1 MKKPSEVFNKI
12 RSSAMQEDLR
22 KWFDKDHP
30 EGGWKRINSKGEA
43 VGPCAREPGEP
54 KPKCMSNEKRAK
66 LSKKE
71 RASAVAA
78 KRKHDPNPERKGEP
92 INVSNFGK
100 GKISEDMENLEE
112 KNVPTSPEKWAQ
124 AKAQA
129 KAKFDVYPSAY
140 ANGWAAKK
148 YKEMGGGWKSVSEQS
163 ELQESKD
170 MKAMRIIKDIY
181 KRKSVKEETDTVEKN
196 EMVESQLHFIK
207 YACDEILDYI
217 EMGGKIEEWYQ
228 VKVAKSFSEFESL
241 HAFMEGESRRL
252 GMKEEVEQ
260 VEESFTMGEKVPNK
274 QGGHNQDVHYNGKK
288 IGRIESYS
296 HRTGMKYG
304 MEHHASG
311 EGTAGSKSHE
321 EALSDLKAAHKE
333 HMKEEV
339 EQVEEGMMKSMAT
352 DAEETKRLGSWRKET
367 PWMKV
372 KSTVTDKSG
381 AKHTPMSRA
390 RDLARAAVKKNVK
403 EETITES
410 RLADIVREA
419 AEKAKK
425 KKKEE
430 TKKSEDTFQAEPEL
444 SSQIIRND

>member
-1 MKKPSEVFNKI
+1 
-12 RSSAMQEDLR
+12 
-22 KWFDKDHP
+22 
-30 EGGWKRINSKGEA
+30 
-43 VGPCAREPGEP
+43 
-54 KPKCMSNEKRAK
+54 
-66 LSKKE
+66 
-71 RASAVAA
+71 
-78 KRKHDPNPERKGEP
+78 
-92 INVSNFGK
+92 
-100 GKISEDMENLEE
+100 MENLEE

-148 YKEMGGGWKSVSEQS
+148 YKEMGGGWKSVSEEV
-163 ELQESKD
+163 ELEESKD

-181 KRKSVKEETDTVEKN
+181 KRKSVKEEVKDKFDIGEYDQEGDMAKSDLRSIMANAKRVHDMLEDSSNLPEWVQSKITLAE
-196 EMVESQLHFIK
+196 
-207 YACDEILDYI
+207 DYI
-217 EMGGKIEEWYQ
+217 STVANYMTSEMSEEVQQIDELTGKGQLPKIAAYHKQKGDEAKGKMETIRNTNRQ
-228 VKVAKSFSEFESL
+228 VPVPKEKSAKIYAKDAESTYHYTQAKRAKAL
-241 HAFMEGESRRL
+241 MA
-252 GMKEEVEQ
+252 KEEVEQ

-311 EGTAGSKSHE
+311 EGTAGSRSHE
-321 EALSDLKAAHKE
+321 EALSDLKSAHKE

-339 EQVEEGMMKSMAT
+339 EQVEEGQMKRMAT

-390 RDLARAAVKKNVK
+390 RDLARSAAKKNVK
-403 EETITES
+403 ESVSITES

-430 TKKSEDTFQAEPEL
+430 TKKSDDTFQAEPEL